1 MKILILTIALTITMM
16 FTASFAQATD
26 AHDPTGYWLT
36 ENERAVIKVK
46 DCDEGLCGSI
56 HWIIEGGLQFDEFNP
71 DINRQKDPL
80 CRRQIMSGFTQSSGN
95 PNYWSGGEI
104 YKADEGD
111 TYNANI
117 TVLSADKMK
126 VRGFVGIS
134 LLGKSQT
141 WTRVSTDDYK
151 QCRQR

>member
-1 MKILILTIALTITMM
+1 MRFILIVLSVAFLTQPP
-16 FTASFAQATD
+16 QAND

-80 CRRQIMSGFTQSSGN
+80 CRRQIMSGFKQSSGN
-95 PNYWSGGEI
+95 LNYWSGGEI

-111 TYNANI
+111 TYNANV
-117 TVLSADKMK
+117 TVLSSNKMK
-126 VRGFVGIS
+126 VRGYIGIS
-134 LLGKSQT
+134 MFGKSQT
-141 WTRVSTDDYK
+141 WTRVSNKNYK

>member
-1 MKILILTIALTITMM
+1 MRFILIVLSVAFLTQT
-16 FTASFAQATD
+16 AQAND

-80 CRRQIMSGFTQSSGN
+80 CRRQIMSGFKQSSGN
-95 PNYWSGGEI
+95 LNYWSGGEI

-111 TYNANI
+111 TYNANV
-117 TVLSADKMK
+117 TVLSSNKMK
-126 VRGFVGIS
+126 VRGYIGIS
-134 LLGKSQT
+134 MFGKSQT
-141 WTRVSTDDYK
+141 WTRVSNKNYK

>member
-1 MKILILTIALTITMM
+1 MRFILIVLSVAFLTQT
-16 FTASFAQATD
+16 AQAND

-56 HWIIEGGLQFDEFNP
+56 HWIIEGDL
-71 DINRQKDPL
+71 
-80 CRRQIMSGFTQSSGN
+80 
-95 PNYWSGGEI
+95 NYWSGGEI

-111 TYNANI
+111 TYNANV
-117 TVLSADKMK
+117 TVLSSNKMK
-126 VRGFVGIS
+126 VRGYIGIS
-134 LLGKSQT
+134 MFGKSQT
-141 WTRVSTDDYK
+141 WTRVSNKNYK